1 MNTSRKTALITGASS
16 GIGMDFAR
24 LLSREGYELFLVA
37 RSETKLRALAIELG
51 NAKVIVADLV
61 SPDAPQRI
69 FDASGGVDV
78 LINNAGFGVM
88 GPFAEMDLRKDL
100 EMILVNVTALTH
112 LTRLFL
118 PPMLARKSGHVMNV
132 ASTAA
137 FLPGPLMAIYYATKA
152 YVLSL
157 SEAIADELRGT
168 GVTVTALCPGPTATG
183 FAEVA
188 GMEKSRLFSL
198 MRPMSSEAVARYGL
212 RAMQHGK
219 RVAIP
224 GIANKLGT
232 QSIRVSP
239 RRLVTTIVRKLQES
253 R

>member
-1 MNTSRKTALITGASS
+1 MNTSRLTALITGASS
-16 GIGMDFAR
+16 GIGMNFSR
-24 LLSREGYELFLVA
+24 LLAREGYELFLVA
-37 RSETKLRALAIELG
+37 RSEAKLNALAKELG

-61 SPDAPQRI
+61 SPDAPRRI
-69 FDASGGVDV
+69 FDASGPVDV
-78 LINNAGFGVM
+78 LINNAGFGVL
-88 GPFAEMDLRKDL
+88 GPFVESDLRKDF
-100 EMILVNVTALTH
+100 EMIQVNVAALTH

-118 PPMLARKSGHVMNV
+118 PPMLARRSGRILNV

-137 FLPGPLMAIYYATKA
+137 FQPGPLMAIYYATKA
-152 YVLSL
+152 YVLSF

-188 GMEKSRLFSL
+188 GMESSRLFSL
-198 MRPMSSEAVARYGL
+198 TRPMSSEAVARYGL

-224 GIANKLGT
+224 GIANKLAA
-232 QSIRVSP
+232 QSLRVAP
-239 RRLVTTIVRKLQES
+239 RRLVTTLVRKLQES